1 MTDDRADA
9 AVIVFR
15 FADGR
20 AKRLEIEPAVNGFHL
35 EESILTKGGDWH
47 FAGDDELDD
56 VLVENVETLE

>member
-1 MTDDRADA
+1 VTDRTDA

-20 AKRLEIEPAVNGFHL
+20 AKRLEIEPTTTGFVL

-47 FAGDDELDD
+47 HAGDDLDD
-56 VLVENVETLE
+56 VLVENIDTLR